1 MKKRAALV
9 MASVLMAAI
18 LLSKCTHELPIDLNP
33 PSSDPPV
40 LSDIPCSV
48 DSVYFINEIRPLI
61 ISSCAGSGCHDAI
74 THEEDLNLTT
84 YENIMR
90 LVIKRNSGESKL
102 YKVITARGEDIMPP
116 PPHAALTM
124 EQTNSIKKWIDQG
137 AFNNSCNSCDSS
149 NILYSTGI
157 VPLFKNQCTG
167 CHNSSNP
174 GGNIDL
180 TNFTKVREI
189 ALNGVLLGS
198 LEWKPTFA
206 AMPQGGAKL
215 SECDINRIKQWI
227 NAGALNN

>member
-1 MKKRAALV
+1 MKKRTALV
-9 MASVLMAAI
+9 MASVLVASV

-33 PSSDPPV
+33 PSPDPPV
-40 LSDIPCSV
+40 LSDIPCSP
-48 DSVYFINEIRPLI
+48 DSVYFLNEIRPLI
-61 ISSCAGSGCHDAI
+61 ISSCAIAGCHDAI

-84 YENIMR
+84 YENIIR
-90 LVIKRNSGESKL
+90 LVVKRNSGESKL

-116 PPHAALTM
+116 PPHSALTL

-149 NILYSTGI
+149 NILYSAGI
-157 VPLFKNQCTG
+157 LPLFKNQCTG

-198 LEWKPTFA
+198 LEWKPGFA

-215 SECDINRIKQWI
+215 SECEINRIKQWI
-227 NAGALNN
+227 AAGALNN